1 MSRERETVAEWSG
14 WDGEGHET
22 LTLGWENGG
31 WTADGVVRGT
41 SSVDWGIH
49 YVVRVDD
56 RWRLRQFMLL
66 RDLPEPDLWLG
77 VDPAGRW
84 GEINGARRPEL
95 DGCTDV
101 DLACTPFTNTLPIRR
116 LRVEVGDATDLLVA
130 RVDHDTLEVRP
141 ERQRYTR
148 LALQR
153 WRYEDE
159 SGFSA
164 ELDVDEQGLVLD
176 YPGLFRRLT

>member
-1 MSRERETVAEWSG
+1 MTRELETVAEWSG
-14 WDGEGHET
+14 WDGQGQET

-31 WTADGVVRGT
+31 WTADGVVRGPD
-41 SSVDWGIH
+41 VH

-56 RWRLRQFMLL
+56 RWRLRQFMLF
-66 RDLPEPDLWLG
+66 RDLPEADLWLG

-84 GEINGARRPEL
+84 GEINGAYRPEL
-95 DGCTDV
+95 DGCTEV
-101 DLACTPFTNTLPIRR
+101 DLSCTPFTNTLPIRR
-116 LRVEVGDATDLLVA
+116 LRIEVGDAADLVVA
-130 RVDHDTLEVRP
+130 RVDHETLSVTP

-164 ELDVDEQGLVLD
+164 ELDVDEHGLVLD
-176 YPGLFRRLT
+176 YPGLFRRLA